1 MMEAALERSRGAGT
15 EAIMSAVIASQLL
28 SFILGGSLF
37 LLRHDLGHFT
47 ITRW

>member
-1 MMEAALERSRGAGT
+1 MIGAALERSRGAGR
-15 EAIMSAVIASQLL
+15 ESVMSAIIASQLL

-37 LLRHDLGHFT
+37 LLRHDRGHFS

>member
-1 MMEAALERSRGAGT
+1 MMEAALERSRGAGM
-15 EAIMSAVIASQLL
+15 ESVMSAIIASQLL

-37 LLRHDLGHFT
+37 LLRHDRGHFT

>member
-1 MMEAALERSRGAGT
+1 
-15 EAIMSAVIASQLL
+15 MSAIIASQLL

-37 LLRHDLGHFT
+37 LLRHDRGHFT